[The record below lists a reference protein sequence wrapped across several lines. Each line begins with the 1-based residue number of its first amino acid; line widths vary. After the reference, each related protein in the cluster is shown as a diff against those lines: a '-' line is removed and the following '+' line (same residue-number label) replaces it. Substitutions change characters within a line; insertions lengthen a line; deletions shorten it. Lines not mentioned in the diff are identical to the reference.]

1 VQPPPLNPF
10 NVPRDVIQFALA
22 TVRVFTE
29 RVTPAQALEPDAAI
43 GHVYLITL
51 AGDWERQ
58 AVMKQTLRFLNVPA
72 SICYMSRPTPDVY
85 ASYSRWQSPSGSL
98 LSRGEL
104 GCAMSHLNVLHAA
117 RMDAE
122 SSATPSKPILIL
134 EDDAF
139 LHQGFHDRLRTL
151 TRDPLF
157 SQSDVVLLGA
167 SDWHRHR
174 RGMPGTDSPRQV
186 LYRCGK
192 EGVCGTFAY
201 VVQPNALTRLCH
213 LFSALSRPAD
223 HNWALM
229 HTALAVAYPD
239 LVIPDRTTSSLRAA
253 FWPNSPEERN
263 YISLCLLDAEADTY
277 NKVPSAAVA
286 LDSASRPALLAA
298 VVAKTTCELEEHE
311 SVLTELTGHTEATE
325 PVHKPVHKVRTE
337 HTGFQTPGAEVLG
350 SSRSHPGGSDAS
362 GVSGE
367 LGADGEE
374 GKDRADGAHEKRG
387 EGGAEVGGRVGD
399 LSFPGASLDD
409 RVKRAIA
416 TSTWSAPMWHEL
428 LRDISACHHPT
439 PDMAVCMCVF
449 NPVGF
454 TRPVENAVRAINAC
468 SPFPVYVVELVYS
481 DIPLCRPMADVLRA
495 RTAAASVATAT
506 SSCVLFHKEN
516 LWNLVERLVPP
527 HFSKLLFLDA
537 DILFAEPTWYGVVSA
552 LLDTHAVVQPY
563 RTVSLLNARGDPY
576 RTIPSMLALASTRAK
591 EKGNI
596 FRSPWGAP
604 GFGIA
609 CRRDWLHT
617 VGGLFDAALM
627 GGGDLLQLAA
637 VRSGDGDVS
646 QFPAWSKQP
655 YAHALWHG
663 YAARVRAAAKA
674 RPGLFDRSTFAP
686 LHISHLF
693 HGPPAGRQYASRH
706 ERMQFMAAEEFAKN
720 AEGVWEALH
729 VDDVNAITLPYFRDR
744 REDDDE

>member
-1 VQPPPLNPF
+1 MSTGVVQPPPRNPF

-29 RVTPAQALEPDAAI
+29 HVTPVKAPELDAAI

-72 SICYMSRPTPDVY
+72 AICYMSRPTPDVY

-139 LHQGFHDRLRTL
+139 LHQDFHDRLRTL

-157 SQSDVVLLGA
+157 PQSDVVLLGA

-174 RGMPGTDSPRQV
+174 RGMPGMDSPRQV

-201 VVQPNALTRLCH
+201 VVQPNALTGLCH

-253 FWPNSPEERN
+253 FWPHSPEERN
-263 YISLCLLDAEADTY
+263 YMSRCLLDVEADTY

-286 LDSASRPALLAA
+286 LDSASRRALLAA
-298 VVAKTTCELEEHE
+298 VLAKTTCEPEQHE
-311 SVLTELTGHTEATE
+311 SVHTELTGPTELLEYAELVDT
-325 PVHKPVHKVRTE
+325 KPICTE
-337 HTGFQTPGAEVLG
+337 HTGFQNPGAQVLG
-350 SSRSHPGGSDAS
+350 SSRSHPGDSDAP
-362 GVSGE
+362 GVSGKS
-367 LGADGEE
+367 GADGEE
-374 GKDRADGAHEKRG
+374 GKRGG
-387 EGGAEVGGRVGD
+387 EGGEVGD
-399 LSFPGASLDD
+399 LLFPGASLDN

-416 TSTWSAPMWHEL
+416 TSTWSAPMWREL
-428 LRDISACHHPT
+428 LRDISASHHPT

-454 TRPVENAVRAINAC
+454 TRPGENAVRAINAC

-481 DIPLCRPMADVLRA
+481 DIPSCRPMADVLRA
-495 RTAAASVATAT
+495 RTAAASVVTAT

-604 GFGIA
+604 GFGLA

-646 QFPAWSKQP
+646 QYPAWSKQP

-663 YAARVRAAAKA
+663 YAARVRAAAEA

-693 HGPPAGRQYASRH
+693 HGPPAGRQYVSRH